1 MNLKKPKS
9 LSFGFTLIEV
19 IVTLGIVTII
29 ITFGLL
35 NSQKNSPT
43 STYSLSRDLLSS
55 DLRLTSVKALNAER
69 FQGQEPTGWGV
80 HFIDSS
86 NSYTIFAD
94 LNSNRAYDAKEKF
107 KTVNLNPDLKVKWEN
122 YTTGDVVFN
131 ATDGKTFLNN
141 IEMPITPT
149 AYLLIGIKNQNNA
162 TVKTLQINPLGSVS
176 N

>member
-1 MNLKKPKS
+1 MTVKKLKSSPV
-9 LSFGFTLIEV
+9 GFTLIEV

-35 NSQKNSPT
+35 SSQRNTPT

-55 DLRLTSVKALNAER
+55 DLRLTSAKALNAER

-80 HFIDSS
+80 HFIDLS

-94 LNSNRAYDAKEKF
+94 LNSNRTYDAKEKF
-107 KTVNLNPDLKVKWEN
+107 RTVNLNPDLKVKWEN
-122 YTTGDVVFN
+122 YATGDVVFN

-141 IEMPITPT
+141 VEMPITPT
-149 AYLLIGIKNQNNA
+149 AYLLIDIKNQNNA
-162 TVKTLQINPLGSVS
+162 TVKILQINPLGSVS